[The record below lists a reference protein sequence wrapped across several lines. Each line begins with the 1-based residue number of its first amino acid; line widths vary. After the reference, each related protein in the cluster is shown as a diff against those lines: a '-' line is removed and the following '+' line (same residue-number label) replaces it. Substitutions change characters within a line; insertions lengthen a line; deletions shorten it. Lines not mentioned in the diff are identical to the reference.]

1 MDDIPQ
7 LDGYTLCEA
16 AEEVAH
22 EIRSRQL
29 NILTLIQLMQ
39 KMDSGE
45 LDVTTLK
52 TTLDMPTGFSSIKE
66 SVHEISDLVDT
77 LVVYIREQE
86 NP

>member
-77 LVVYIREQE
+77 LIVYIREQE

>member
-29 NILTLIQLMQ
+29 NILTLIQLMR
-39 KMDSGE
+39 KIEAGE
-45 LDVTTLK
+45 LDASSLK

-66 SVHEISDLVDT
+66 SVHESSDWMDT
-77 LVVYIREQE
+77 LVAYIREQE